1 MITNDVSG
9 GLGKKRKLTVLRHY
23 HDKHLKVLKKNKND
37 QGGRLSAGD
46 SKRVT
51 LWRVD
56 VRESL
61 QCWRDDEKIKQNSA
75 GIAAYTIPVGYTNYA
90 TSLWNRTS
98 CWGDG
103 QIYSRL

>member
-51 LWRVD
+51 L
-56 VRESL
+56 
-61 QCWRDDEKIKQNSA
+61 
-75 GIAAYTIPVGYTNYA
+75 
-90 TSLWNRTS
+90 
-98 CWGDG
+98 
-103 QIYSRL
+103 